1 MDIAGGTCANCMW
14 TERDTPC
21 SWKGMSSSDPA
32 FVGRTE
38 WKLDQPA
45 VGVLFD
51 AWGKGPEIQVDL
63 EQEIRDQEA
72 AYAEVKRKDEAA
84 ERAKVRKKALRDLKK
99 GRGKA

>member
-1 MDIAGGTCANCMW
+1 M
-14 TERDTPC
+14 
-21 SWKGMSSSDPA
+21 
-32 FVGRTE
+32 
-38 WKLDQPA
+38 
-45 VGVLFD
+45 
-51 AWGKGPEIQVDL
+51 